1 MPSLPLSF
9 HIIHRHYRSLFL
21 FILHSLSSRKVF
33 PFLALIILSPSLF
46 ICPYSSFCGPSSSC
60 SLSISLSLCICVFVC
75 PSRFP
80 FSVPYRH
87 DFVNRRQ
94 LQDALHEFDFLS
106 DLDSRPTTLRR
117 LLKEQK
123 MALDAGAL
131 ENLLLQQQQTEQ
143 QALQQRQRQEQ
154 LRLQQFQEAQRQAIL
169 DLCVKQREPA
179 EQTSPTLAN
188 QTPTFPPLASNQIM
202 PSLNARPCQSQS
214 PNHNEF
220 QLQPQPPH
228 PAQKPTNPE
237 PPSAVEQQLHRPVL
251 ILPPVV
257 LLGGREEDRSV
268 PPSPLVE
275 YPEDD
280 DEYLYRGSNEN
291 LGTRLHSSHSSS
303 AGDRF
308 CVEVRRFFISW
319 FGFRFNFCFSNF

>member
-1 MPSLPLSF
+1 
-9 HIIHRHYRSLFL
+9 
-21 FILHSLSSRKVF
+21 
-33 PFLALIILSPSLF
+33 
-46 ICPYSSFCGPSSSC
+46 
-60 SLSISLSLCICVFVC
+60 VC

-80 FSVPYRH
+80 FPFRH

-117 LLKEQK
+117 LLKEQN
-123 MALDAGAL
+123 MSLDPGAL

-154 LRLQQFQEAQRQAIL
+154 LRLQQFQEAQRLAIL
-169 DLCVKQREPA
+169 DLCEKQKDLEDE
-179 EQTSPTLAN
+179 EQLPPTLV
-188 QTPTFPPLASNQIM
+188 QPTPLPPLASNNNQIM
-202 PSLNARPCQSQS
+202 PSSNARHSYSHSQSQS
-214 PNHNEF
+214 PNHNQF
-220 QLQPQPPH
+220 QLQQPQQPQPL
-228 PAQKPTNPE
+228 PAQKPPAQNPE

-257 LLGGREEDRSV
+257 LLGGREEERSV

-280 DEYLYRGSNEN
+280 DEYLFRGSSDN
-291 LGTRLHSSHSSS
+291 LGSRLHSTHSSS

-319 FGFRFNFCFSNF
+319 FGFRFNLCSQILICLLFN